1 MSRQGEWKVKE
12 KEESREGKK
21 RETKKT
27 ENKPKKM
34 DSFVKIQNTLLLHD
48 ALTVLLLQC
57 NSMAT
62 ACNY

>member
-48 ALTVLLLQC
+48 ALKE
-57 NSMAT
+57 
-62 ACNY
+62 

>member
-1 MSRQGEWKVKE
+1 MESQKE

-34 DSFVKIQNTLLLHD
+34 DSFVKIQNALLLHD
-48 ALTVLLLQC
+48 ALKE
-57 NSMAT
+57 
-62 ACNY
+62 